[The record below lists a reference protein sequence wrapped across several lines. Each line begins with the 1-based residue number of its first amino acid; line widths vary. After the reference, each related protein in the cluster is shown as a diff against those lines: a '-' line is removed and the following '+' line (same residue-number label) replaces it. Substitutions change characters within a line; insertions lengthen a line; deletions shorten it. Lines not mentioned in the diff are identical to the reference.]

1 VIDYALKRTKRK
13 TLAIS
18 VLPNGRVEVVAPLR
32 AAADVIDLR
41 VRRRKRWI
49 MKQRRFFEQ
58 FEPRL
63 TTRHYVPN
71 ETHLYLGRQ
80 YRLVLRQGGSD
91 TVTTNGAQLV
101 VTTRR
106 HANTRKTK
114 ALLDAWYVARAHAR
128 FESRLDA
135 LFGPFARRGLAKP
148 KLAVRALKKRWGS
161 VSGAGTLTLNRALVQ
176 APLPCIDYVVVHE
189 LCHLVHADHGPKFFA
204 LLSRLMPDWQK
215 RKQRLERTLASV

>member
-1 VIDYALKRTKRK
+1 MIDYALKRTKRK

-18 VLPNGRVEVVAPLR
+18 VLPDGRVEVVAPLR
-32 AAADVIDLR
+32 APAEAIERR
-41 VRRRKRWI
+41 VQRRRRWI
-49 MKQRRFFEQ
+49 AKQRRFFAQ

-63 TTRHYVPN
+63 TPRRYVAN

-80 YRLVLRQGGSD
+80 CRLVLK
-91 TVTTNGAQLV
+91 NGAESVAVDGTRLV
-101 VTTRR
+101 VQTRHR
-106 HANTRKTK
+106 SNARKTR
-114 ALLDAWYVARAHAR
+114 ALLDAWYAARAHAR
-128 FESRLDA
+128 FATRLDA
-135 LFGPFARRGLAKP
+135 LIAPFARRGFAKP

-161 VSGAGTLTLNRALVQ
+161 LSRAGTLTLNRALIQ

-215 RKQRLERTLASV
+215 RKQRLERTLASS